1 MPLRPAIKQ
10 TYFRYELMQSDLLFY
25 IVFIICPAVLS
36 ILRLLCYRGMEK
48 SNIIKLLSLKIIK
61 SHHEIQIY
69 FFSL

>member
-1 MPLRPAIKQ
+1 MLLRPAIKQ

-25 IVFIICPAVLS
+25 IVFIICAAVLS
-36 ILRLLCYRGMEK
+36 ILRLLFYRGMEK
-48 SNIIKLLSLKIIK
+48 SNIIKPFSLKIIK